1 MNPKLFEFALL
12 SLSRRRSKHAFIFIV
27 LTLLLSVSISIFT
40 VSYAVKR
47 EANYS
52 VRNLPDITLQKIIG
66 GRQQY
71 ADENIIEEIITIPPG
86 GVVSATPRVWGGY
99 YNFEYL
105 NTNLTVIGFDPFDPY
120 TSETLSEITDQFDQK
135 LFRDNDG
142 IIIGEQLYKIIKE
155 IYNKDEFSFQTPT
168 GGEYLTLRIA
178 GVFKSAS
185 NMLST
190 DTVIT
195 NTASAAAILGG
206 IEKGLVTDLA
216 VNVGNPQEIPT
227 VVEKNRKPQ
236 PPHI

>member
-71 ADENIIEEIITIPPG
+71 ADENIIEEIITIP
-86 GVVSATPRVWGGY
+86 GVVSATPRVWGY

-135 LFRDNDG
+135 
-142 IIIGEQLYKIIKE
+142 
-155 IYNKDEFSFQTPT
+155 
-168 GGEYLTLRIA
+168 TLQR
-178 GVFKSAS
+178 
-185 NMLST
+185 
-190 DTVIT
+190 
-195 NTASAAAILGG
+195 
-206 IEKGLVTDLA
+206 
-216 VNVGNPQEIPT
+216 
-227 VVEKNRKPQ
+227 
-236 PPHI
+236 